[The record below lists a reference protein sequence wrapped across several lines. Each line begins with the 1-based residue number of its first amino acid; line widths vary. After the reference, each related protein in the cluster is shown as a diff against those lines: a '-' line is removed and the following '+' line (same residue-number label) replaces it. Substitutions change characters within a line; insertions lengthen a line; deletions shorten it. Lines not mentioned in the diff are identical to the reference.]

1 LLELRNIDSINC
13 LKLSQVWQ
21 NGGMSS
27 ETPERLKWAVEELLL
42 AKGEAGITLR
52 DITDAAEANVAA
64 VAYHF
69 KSKDNLV
76 SLVFSSAIEEVT
88 RLQVARVESLPKNHT
103 LRQLIEVWLHPLIGA
118 SGPNDR
124 EAKLWRIIQ
133 RGAAEKSPGLLASM
147 AKASNPAEKTL
158 MPLLASHL
166 SHLDKDEL
174 LFRHNAIMGGL
185 AGMVSGPIG
194 QALAKDSASSKSREF
209 MIAWIIGSLKG
220 PAAKK

>member
-1 LLELRNIDSINC
+1 
-13 LKLSQVWQ
+13 
-21 NGGMSS
+21 MSS

-88 RLQVARVESLPKNHT
+88 KLQVARVESLPKNHT
-103 LRQLIEVWLHPLIGA
+103 LRQLIEVRLHPLLA
-118 SGPNDR
+118 VSRSSDR
-124 EAKLWRIIQ
+124 ESKLWRIIQ

-147 AKASNPAEKTL
+147 AKASNPAEETL
-158 MPLLASHL
+158 VPLLASHL
-166 SHLDKDEL
+166 SHLEKEEL

-194 QALAKDSASSKSREF
+194 LALARESADSKVREF
-209 MIAWIIGSLKG
+209 MIAWIIGSLEG
-220 PAAKK
+220 PASTKQSKL